1 MPEHNDRRISSE
13 GMDKKI
19 EKKSWDVKQLS
30 MVAGVIGLLAFFIYT
45 FVFFDSRS
53 TLNVERETL
62 NISEVEEGAF
72 QEFIQVSGTVQ
83 PIQTIYLDAV
93 EGGVVDEVYKESGE
107 MLKRGD
113 TILTLSNSDLRLS
126 VLQQT
131 SAIYDQINQTRNSR
145 LNVEQNTLSLKERLA
160 QAQNQLEIS
169 ESNYER
175 EKKLFDQNLI
185 AEQQFLETKKNY
197 EYYQKRYDLIYESFR
212 QDSIKSSRQLQ
223 QIDQSLSRMW
233 QSLEAVQNILDR
245 LVVTAPI
252 TGQLS
257 TIELNP
263 GQSISSSE
271 RIGQVDIL
279 DNYKVRV
286 KIDEYYLSRI
296 TRGLQGTFEFDGQ
309 RHQLEITKI
318 YPVVENGEFK
328 VDMEFTDTIPAD
340 LRRGQTLRIRLMLSN
355 SSQVLQ
361 LERGGFYQK
370 TGGNWIYKIT
380 VDGDQAVRQDVQLGR
395 QNPNYFEVLSGLN
408 KGDRVIISNYSSFG
422 ENEVLNLE

>member
-1 MPEHNDRRISSE
+1 MSDSSKKRISSE

-19 EKKSWDVKQLS
+19 EGKKW
-30 MVAGVIGLLAFFIYT
+30 VANPLVLFTVAVVVLALFIYS

-53 TLNVERETL
+53 TLNVEREVI
-62 NISEVEEGAF
+62 NVSEVEKGTF
-72 QEFIQVSGTVQ
+72 REFIQVSGTVQ
-83 PIQTIYLDAV
+83 PIQTIYLDAI

-107 MLKRGD
+107 MVEHGD

-145 LNVEQNTLSLKERLA
+145 LNIEQNTLNLKERLA
-160 QAQNQLEIS
+160 QAQNKLEIS
-169 ESNYER
+169 VSNYKR
-175 EKKLFDQNLI
+175 EKQLFDQNLI
-185 AEQQFLETKKNY
+185 AEQQFLETKENY
-197 EYYQKRYDLIYESFR
+197 KYYQKRYDLIYESFR
-212 QDSIKSSRQLQ
+212 QDSIKSNRQLQ

-233 QSLEAVQNILDR
+233 QSLEAVQKILDR

-252 TGQLS
+252 KGQLS

-263 GQSISSSE
+263 GQSISSGE

-286 KIDEYYLSRI
+286 KVDEYHLSRI
-296 TRGLQGTFEFDGQ
+296 TQGLQGTFEFDGQ
-309 RHQLEITKI
+309 RHQLKITKV

-328 VDMEFTDTIPAD
+328 IDMEFANTIPRN
-340 LRRGQTLRIRLMLSN
+340 LRRGQTLRIRLMLGN

-370 TGGNWIYKIT
+370 TGGNWIYKISD
-380 VDGDQAVRQDVQLGR
+380 DGDRAVRQDIQLGR
-395 QNPNYFEVLSGLN
+395 QNPDYFEVLSGLSE
-408 KGDRVIISNYSSFG
+408 GDRVIISGYNTFG
-422 ENEVLNLE
+422 ENDVLSLE